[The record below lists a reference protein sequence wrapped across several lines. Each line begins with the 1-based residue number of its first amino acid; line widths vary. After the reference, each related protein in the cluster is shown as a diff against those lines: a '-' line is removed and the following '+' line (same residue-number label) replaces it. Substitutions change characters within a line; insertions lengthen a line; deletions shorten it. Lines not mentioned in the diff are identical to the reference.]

1 MKYGILIYF
10 SIFIMACNEPTKQV
24 DTISTTSTT
33 SAAVQEEAL
42 KTSVKNYPDSLLLL
56 QNLVEYYVSGQNYD
70 AALASVNQ
78 ALTKDSI
85 RPDLWD
91 LKSIVAAQKGDTT
104 LAIKSLEKA
113 VGIFPDPQY
122 IIALGALYA
131 ETGNPFALEM
141 ADALLIGSKA
151 KAEKEAYFIK
161 GLYYSYKSEK
171 EKSIPFFDK
180 SIAASYT
187 FMEAWLEK
195 GLALYDLKKY
205 KDATEVLEKAI
216 TIQNNFDKGYY
227 YLGQCYEKLN
237 RTDEA
242 IQAYQMALNYDPNY
256 VEVKDAL
263 GRLGIK

>member
-1 MKYGILIYF
+1 MKYIILIYF
-10 SIFIMACNEPTKQV
+10 SLFLLACNEPEKQA
-24 DTISTTSTT
+24 DPISTK
-33 SAAVQEEAL
+33 SAVAQEEAL
-42 KTSVKNYPDSLLLL
+42 KAAVKNHPDSLLLL
-56 QNLVEYYVSGQNYD
+56 QNLVQYYANGQNYD
-70 AALASVNQ
+70 AALASINQ

-91 LKSIVAAQKGDTT
+91 LKSIIAAQKGDTT
-104 LAIKSLEKA
+104 LAIKSLETA
-113 VGIFPDPQY
+113 VGIYPDPQY

-131 ETGNPFALEM
+131 ETSNPLALEM
-141 ADALLIGSKA
+141 ADALLIGAKA

-161 GLYYSYKSEK
+161 GLYFTYKNEK

-205 KDATEVLEKAI
+205 KEAAEVLEKAI
-216 TIQNNFDKGYY
+216 SIQNNFDKGYY

-237 RTDEA
+237 RTEEA

>member
-1 MKYGILIYF
+1 MKYIILIYF
-10 SIFIMACNEPTKQV
+10 SLFLVACNEPKKQA
-24 DTISTTSTT
+24 DITSTT
-33 SAAVQEEAL
+33 SAAVQEDAL
-42 KTSVKNYPDSLLLL
+42 RAVVKNYPDSLLPL
-56 QNLVEYYVSGQNYD
+56 QNLVQYYLNGQNYD
-70 AALASVNQ
+70 AALASINQ
-78 ALTKDSI
+78 ALSKDSI
-85 RPDLWD
+85 RPDLLD
-91 LKSIVAAQKGDTT
+91 LKSIVAAQKGDTA

-113 VGIFPDPQY
+113 VGIYPDPQY

-131 ETGNPFALEM
+131 ETSNPLAIEM
-141 ADALLIGSKA
+141 ADALLIGAKA

-161 GLYYSYKSEK
+161 GLYYTYKNEK

-205 KDATEVLEKAI
+205 KEAAEVLEKAI
-216 TIQNNFDKGYY
+216 SIQNNFDKGYY

-242 IQAYQMALNYDPNY
+242 IQAYQMALNYDPDY

>member
-1 MKYGILIYF
+1 MKYI
-10 SIFIMACNEPTKQV
+10 IFIFFTLILVACNEPKKQAEP
-24 DTISTTSTT
+24 IFTTSVAMEEETLK
-33 SAAVQEEAL
+33 AA
-42 KTSVKNYPDSLLLL
+42 VKNYPDSLLLL
-56 QNLVEYYVSGQNYD
+56 QNLVQYYANAQNYD

-78 ALTKDSI
+78 ALAKDSI
-85 RPDLWD
+85 RPDLLD
-91 LKSIVAAQKGDTT
+91 LKSIIAAQKGDTA
-104 LAIKSLEKA
+104 LAIKSLETA
-113 VGIFPDPQY
+113 IGIYPDPQF

-131 ETGNPFALEM
+131 ETSNPLALEM

-161 GLYYSYKSEK
+161 GLYYTYKNEK
-171 EKSIPFFDK
+171 EKALPFFDK

-205 KDATEVLEKAI
+205 KEAAEVLEKAI
-216 TIQNNFDKGYY
+216 SIQNNFDKGYY

-242 IQAYQMALNYDPNY
+242 IQAYQMALNYDPDY

>member
-1 MKYGILIYF
+1 MKYIILIYF
-10 SIFIMACNEPTKQV
+10 SLIFVACHEPKKQ
-24 DTISTTSTT
+24 TEPISTLSEP
-33 SAAVQEEAL
+33 VNEESL
-42 KTSVKNYPDSLLLL
+42 KAGVKKYPDSLLLL
-56 QNLVEYYVSGQNYD
+56 QNLVQYYANVQNFD
-70 AALASVNQ
+70 AALASINI
-78 ALTKDSI
+78 ALAKDSI
-85 RPDLWD
+85 RPDLLD
-91 LKSIVAAQKGDTT
+91 LKSIIAAQKGDTA
-104 LAIKSLEKA
+104 LAIKSLETA
-113 VGIFPDPQY
+113 IGIYPDPQF

-131 ETGNPFALEM
+131 ETSNPLALEM

-161 GLYYSYKSEK
+161 GLYYTYKNEK
-171 EKSIPFFDK
+171 EKALPFFDK

-205 KDATEVLEKAI
+205 KEAAEVLEKAI
-216 TIQNNFDKGYY
+216 SIQNNFDKGYY

-242 IQAYQMALNYDPNY
+242 IQAYQMALNYDPDY

>member
-10 SIFIMACNEPTKQV
+10 FLFLAACNEPTKQA
-24 DTISTTSTT
+24 DTTSTT
-33 SAAVQEEAL
+33 SPASQEAAL
-42 KTSVKNYPDSLLLL
+42 KLAVKNHPDSLLPL
-56 QNLVEYYVSGQNYD
+56 QNLVQYYANAQNYD
-70 AALASVNQ
+70 AALASIDF

-85 RPDLWD
+85 RPDLLD
-91 LKSIVAAQKGDTT
+91 LKSIIAAQKGDTA

-113 VGIFPDPQY
+113 VGIYPDPQF

-131 ETGNPFALEM
+131 ETGNALALEM

-151 KAEKEAYFIK
+151 SAEKEAYFIK
-161 GLYYSYKSEK
+161 GLYYTYKNEK

-205 KDATEVLEKAI
+205 KEAAEVLEKAI
-216 TIQNNFDKGYY
+216 SIQNNFDKGYY

-242 IQAYQMALNYDPNY
+242 IQAYQMALNYDPDY

>member
-1 MKYGILIYF
+1 MKYIILIYF
-10 SIFIMACNEPTKQV
+10 SLFLTACNEPEKKA
-24 DTISTTSTT
+24 DPISTTSV
-33 SAAVQEEAL
+33 AVQEEAL
-42 KTSVKNYPDSLLLL
+42 KVAVKNYPDSLLLL
-56 QNLVEYYVSGQNYD
+56 QNLVQYYANGQNYD
-70 AALASVNQ
+70 AALASINQ
-78 ALTKDSI
+78 ALAKDSI
-85 RPDLWD
+85 RPDLLD
-91 LKSIVAAQKGDTT
+91 LKSIIAAQKGDTT
-104 LAIKSLEKA
+104 LAIKSLETA
-113 VGIFPDPQY
+113 VGILPDPQY

-131 ETGNPFALEM
+131 ETSNPLALEM
-141 ADALLIGSKA
+141 ADALLIGAKA

-161 GLYYSYKSEK
+161 GLYYTYKNEK

-205 KDATEVLEKAI
+205 KEAAEVLEKAI
-216 TIQNNFDKGYY
+216 SIQNNFDKGYY

-242 IQAYQMALNYDPNY
+242 IQAYQMALNYDPDY

-263 GRLGIK
+263 GKLGIK

>member
-1 MKYGILIYF
+1 MKYGIIIYF
-10 SIFIMACNEPTKQV
+10 SFFILACNELKKQT
-24 DTISTTSTT
+24 DPTSTT

-42 KTSVKNYPDSLLLL
+42 KAAVKSYPDSLLLL
-56 QNLVEYYVSGQNYD
+56 QNLVQYYANGQNYD
-70 AALASVNQ
+70 AALASINQ
-78 ALTKDSI
+78 ALSKDSI
-85 RPDLWD
+85 RPDLLD
-91 LKSIVAAQKGDTT
+91 LKSIVAAQKGDTA

-113 VGIFPDPQY
+113 VGIYPDPQY
-122 IIALGALYA
+122 IIALCALYA
-131 ETGNPFALEM
+131 ETNNPLALEM

-161 GLYYSYKSEK
+161 GLYYTYKNEK
-171 EKSIPFFDK
+171 EKAIPFFDK

-205 KDATEVLEKAI
+205 KEAAEVLEKAI
-216 TIQNNFDKGYY
+216 SIQNNFDKGYY
-227 YLGQCYEKLN
+227 YLGLCYEKLN
-237 RTDEA
+237 RTEEA

-256 VEVKDAL
+256 VEVRDAL

>member
-1 MKYGILIYF
+1 MKYIILIYF
-10 SIFIMACNEPTKQV
+10 SLFLAACNEPEKQA
-24 DTISTTSTT
+24 DPISTTSAT
-33 SAAVQEEAL
+33 VQEDAL
-42 KTSVKNYPDSLLLL
+42 KAAVKNYPDSLLLL
-56 QNLVEYYVSGQNYD
+56 QNLVQYYTNGQNYD

-78 ALTKDSI
+78 ALAKDSI
-85 RPDLWD
+85 RADLLD
-91 LKSIVAAQKGDTT
+91 LKSIVAAQKGDTA

-113 VGIFPDPQY
+113 VGIYPDPQY

-131 ETGNPFALEM
+131 ETSNPLALDM
-141 ADALLIGSKA
+141 ADALLIGAKA

-161 GLYYSYKSEK
+161 GLYYTYKNEK
-171 EKSIPFFDK
+171 EKAIPFFDK

-205 KDATEVLEKAI
+205 KEAAEVLEKSI
-216 TIQNNFDKGYY
+216 SIQNNFDKGYY
-227 YLGQCYEKLN
+227 YLGQSYEKLN

-256 VEVKDAL
+256 VEAKDAL
-263 GRLGIK
+263 GKLGIK

>member
-1 MKYGILIYF
+1 
-10 SIFIMACNEPTKQV
+10 
-24 DTISTTSTT
+24 
-33 SAAVQEEAL
+33 
-42 KTSVKNYPDSLLLL
+42 
-56 QNLVEYYVSGQNYD
+56 
-70 AALASVNQ
+70 
-78 ALTKDSI
+78 
-85 RPDLWD
+85 
-91 LKSIVAAQKGDTT
+91 VAAQKGDTA
-104 LAIKSLEKA
+104 LAIKALEKA
-113 VGIFPDPQY
+113 IGILPDPQY
-122 IIALGALYA
+122 IIAIGALYA
-131 ETGNPFALEM
+131 ETSNPLALDM

-195 GLALYDLKKY
+195 ALALYDLKKY
-205 KDATEVLEKAI
+205 KEAADVLEKAI
-216 TIQNNFDKGYY
+216 TVQNNFDKGYY

-256 VEVKDAL
+256 VEIKDAL

>member
-1 MKYGILIYF
+1 MKYIILIYF
-10 SIFIMACNEPTKQV
+10 SIFLVACKEPKKQA
-24 DTISTTSTT
+24 DTTSTT
-33 SAAVQEEAL
+33 SAAVQEDAL
-42 KTSVKNYPDSLLLL
+42 KAVVKNYPDSLLPL
-56 QNLVEYYVSGQNYD
+56 QNLVQYYLNGQNYD
-70 AALASVNQ
+70 AALASINQ
-78 ALTKDSI
+78 ALSKDSI
-85 RPDLWD
+85 RPDLLD
-91 LKSIVAAQKGDTT
+91 LKSIVAAQKGDTA

-113 VGIFPDPQY
+113 VGIYPDPQY

-131 ETGNPFALEM
+131 ETSNPLAIEM
-141 ADALLIGSKA
+141 ADALLIGAKA

-161 GLYYSYKSEK
+161 GLYYTYKNEK

-205 KDATEVLEKAI
+205 KEAAEVLEKAI
-216 TIQNNFDKGYY
+216 SIQNNFDKGYY

-242 IQAYQMALNYDPNY
+242 IQAYQMALNYDPDY

>member
-1 MKYGILIYF
+1 MKYIILIYF
-10 SIFIMACNEPTKQV
+10 SLFFIACNEPEKQA
-24 DTISTTSTT
+24 DPASTT
-33 SAAVQEEAL
+33 SAAVQEDAL
-42 KTSVKNYPDSLLLL
+42 KAAVKNYPDSLLLL
-56 QNLVEYYVSGQNYD
+56 QNLVQYYANGQNYD

-78 ALTKDSI
+78 ALAKDSI
-85 RPDLWD
+85 RPDLLD
-91 LKSIVAAQKGDTT
+91 LKSIIAAQKGDTA

-113 VGIFPDPQY
+113 IGILPDPQY
-122 IIALGALYA
+122 IIAIGALYA
-131 ETGNPFALEM
+131 ETSNPLALEM
-141 ADALLIGSKA
+141 ADALLIGAKA

-161 GLYYSYKSEK
+161 GLYYTYKNEK

-180 SIAASYT
+180 SIGASYT

-205 KDATEVLEKAI
+205 KEAAEVLEKAI
-216 TIQNNFDKGYY
+216 SIQNNFDKGYY

>member
-1 MKYGILIYF
+1 MKYIILIYF
-10 SIFIMACNEPTKQV
+10 SFFIAACHEPKKQV
-24 DTISTTSTT
+24 DITSTS
-33 SAAVQEEAL
+33 SAAVQEEVL
-42 KTSVKNYPDSLLLL
+42 KMAVKNYPDSLLLL
-56 QNLVEYYVSGQNYD
+56 QNLVQYYANVQNYD
-70 AALASVNQ
+70 AALSFINQ

-85 RPDLWD
+85 RPDLLD

-113 VGIFPDPQY
+113 IGILPDPQY

-131 ETGNPFALEM
+131 ETNNSLALDM
-141 ADALLIGSKA
+141 ADALLIGAKS

-161 GLYYSYKSEK
+161 GLYYTYKNEK
-171 EKSIPFFDK
+171 EKAIPFFDK

-205 KDATEVLEKAI
+205 KEAADVLEKAI
-216 TIQNNFDKGYY
+216 TVQNNFDKGYY
-227 YLGQCYEKLN
+227 YLGLCYEKLN
-237 RTDEA
+237 RTEEA
-242 IQAYQMALNYDPNY
+242 IQAYQMALNYDPDY
-256 VEVKDAL
+256 VEAKDAL

>member
-1 MKYGILIYF
+1 MKYSILIYF
-10 SIFIMACNEPTKQV
+10 SLFIIACNEPTKQA
-24 DTISTTSTT
+24 DTISTTS
-33 SAAVQEEAL
+33 AGVQEDAL
-42 KTSVKNYPDSLLLL
+42 KAVVKNYPDSLLPL
-56 QNLVEYYVSGQNYD
+56 QNLVQYYLNGQNYD
-70 AALASVNQ
+70 AALASINQ
-78 ALTKDSI
+78 ALSKDSI
-85 RPDLWD
+85 RPDLLD
-91 LKSIVAAQKGDTT
+91 LKSIVAAQKGDSA

-113 VGIFPDPQY
+113 VGIYPDPQY

-131 ETGNPFALEM
+131 ETNNPLALEM

-161 GLYYSYKSEK
+161 GLYYTYKNEK

-205 KDATEVLEKAI
+205 KEAAEVLEKAI
-216 TIQNNFDKGYY
+216 SIQNNFDKGYY
-227 YLGQCYEKLN
+227 YLGLCYEKLN
-237 RTDEA
+237 RTEEA

-256 VEVKDAL
+256 VEVRDAL

>member
-1 MKYGILIYF
+1 MKYIILIYF
-10 SIFIMACNEPTKQV
+10 SLFLVACHEPEKQADSV
-24 DTISTTSTT
+24 STT
-33 SAAVQEEAL
+33 SAAVQEETL
-42 KTSVKNYPDSLLLL
+42 KAAVKNYPDSLLIL
-56 QNLVEYYVSGQNYD
+56 QNLVQYYTNGQNYD
-70 AALASVNQ
+70 AALAFVNQ
-78 ALTKDSI
+78 ALAKDSI

-91 LKSIVAAQKGDTT
+91 LKSIVAAQKGDTA
-104 LAIKSLEKA
+104 LAMKSLEKA
-113 VGIFPDPQY
+113 IGILPDPQY

-131 ETGNPFALEM
+131 ETSNPLALDM
-141 ADALLIGSKA
+141 ADALLIGTKA

-161 GLYYSYKSEK
+161 GLYYTYKNEK
-171 EKSIPFFDK
+171 EKAIPFFDK

-205 KDATEVLEKAI
+205 KEAAEVLEKSI
-216 TIQNNFDKGYY
+216 SIQNNFDKGYY

-256 VEVKDAL
+256 VEAKDAL
-263 GRLGIK
+263 GKLGIK